1 MAEARRKPK
10 SYTTR
15 AKTVTSVMA
24 ATALLAGWNMI
35 ANLDRAKAQEPVTDA
50 SVDSALAAAPV
61 VQPTAVPPTPVL
73 LPTPTAAPGQSAL
86 RAIQLGIE
94 PLQVEPIPTLLPLG
108 ALLARSSAGVMVPA
122 GGSPAF
128 IGVAPVPTLAPLPQL
143 ALRAMPSIPAPPS
156 NNGGGGGGNNNN
168 NSGGG
173 SSSGGGNSN
182 SGGGNSG
189 GGNSSGGS

>member
-122 GGSPAF
+122 GGSPAC
-128 IGVAPVPTLAPLPQL
+128 IGVAPVPQL

>member
-1 MAEARRKPK
+1 VNIMAEARRKPK

-35 ANLDRAKAQEPVTDA
+35 ANLDRAKAQEPVTDTPA
-50 SVDSALAAAPV
+50 DSALAAAPV
-61 VQPTAVPPTPVL
+61 VQPTAVQPTAVPPTPVL

-94 PLQVEPIPTLLPLG
+94 PLQVEPIPTLPPLSD
-108 ALLARSSAGVMVPA
+108 LLARSSAGVMVPA
-122 GGSPAF
+122 GSSPAF

-168 NSGGG
+168 N
-173 SSSGGGNSN
+173 N

-189 GGNSSGGS
+189 GGKLWRWQQ